1 MSSNSI
7 GMSGIETLDASS
19 HTSSLGLLVPRSK
32 VGVGG
37 VPLIIAVVRG
47 QGMIDLLDELY
58 NCSLFERI

>member
-37 VPLIIAVVRG
+37 VPLIIAIWRD
-47 QGMIDLLDELY
+47 QGMIDLLNE
-58 NCSLFERI
+58 